1 MNNYLA
7 SALAYVRNFSFGEMF
22 RHIMNQQFFNQM
34 RSAFSGYEMLWYF
47 LLFCASAAVLSLIA
61 IEMLAPS
68 QTATNA
74 AQKLSPKTATEQ
86 QAAAAVLPN
95 VERNGAAPAYA
106 SPQEATRQRLRD
118 LELKCDTL
126 IAKAQRSSRLEDE
139 LAAANIRIEE
149 LTHLISS
156 YNSASTPRATFAAPA
171 PAPAP
176 AAAPAAAP
184 ATPTLSGGT
193 PLKVSHRTPSSAAK
207 SLTMRPSVLQKAQT
221 TPSVTFS

>member
-1 MNNYLA
+1 MNNHLS

-22 RHIMNQQFFNQM
+22 RHIMNQQFLNQM
-34 RSAFSGYEMLWYF
+34 RSVFSGYEMLWYF

-61 IEMLAPS
+61 IEILAPS
-68 QTATNA
+68 ATNA
-74 AQKLSPKTATEQ
+74 AHKLSPKTATEQ
-86 QAAAAVLPN
+86 QAAAAVSPN

-126 IAKAQRSSRLEDE
+126 SAEAQRSSRLEAE

-171 PAPAP
+171 PAPAS
-176 AAAPAAAP
+176 

-221 TPSVTFS
+221 TPVSLSHS